1 MVCSRRQRWGRREG
15 PVTVSLQSF
24 VHVAPLQAEA
34 WVLFLVGRP

>member
-15 PVTVSLQSF
+15 PVTVSLSS